1 MHEERRP
8 RLHETIPNRYEHMTR
23 GYPPPGYHEGR
34 TTFFDLQEAGFYGE
48 AKLSRAERRAERR
61 RRAWATTDRPSS
73 P

>member
-1 MHEERRP
+1 MQDKRGARP
-8 RLHETIPNRYEHMTR
+8 HETIPNRCEHIRR

-34 TTFFDLQEAGFYGE
+34 TTFFDLLEADFYGE